1 MQLGS
6 GTPADGRQ
14 ALAVKTPAD
23 AKTANPPTLALSTN
37 PTPPLTPVLA
47 DDADASPIS
56 FAGLQASRPD
66 LSSALASPSASLADV
81 PAIATPLEFEH
92 DLDIRRD
99 SRGQTVEFGHG
110 AWSVVYSAVCP
121 EAAPASPVGSES
133 PATTNMSDRVFA
145 VKTPLRRDAHHILKA
160 EALLLTRLSRIPG
173 HEDHL
178 VPFHGYVSASHSLV
192 MDALPL
198 TLADYITSQAAAT
211 RENFS
216 TSTMFDPV
224 LGMSKWLGLSER
236 LVKGL
241 AWLHDTAQVVHGD
254 IKPQNILLRPHNPAA
269 HEDALPHDLVYVDF
283 TSSHDLSSSTAGSNS
298 HGLGL
303 SALTP
308 PFAAPELLTISAL
321 TSSTLAPSKASDT
334 FSLAVTLL
342 TAVTGDLQ
350 LYPGAGSMQCLAMS
364 RDGHR
369 VLDFVR
375 SGVNCSRVPRKG
387 TVERLLSPA
396 VLKDPDS
403 RIHPAAWFDLIKS
416 EAKTLLSAASS

>member
-47 DDADASPIS
+47 DDGDASPIA

-81 PAIATPLEFEH
+81 PAIATPREFEH
-92 DLDIRRD
+92 DLEIRRD

-173 HEDHL
+173 PRGPSGPL
-178 VPFHGYVSASHSLV
+178 PRLCLSVSF
-192 MDALPL
+192 
-198 TLADYITSQAAAT
+198 AAAT

-254 IKPQNILLRPHNPAA
+254 IKPQNILLRPHNPA
-269 HEDALPHDLVYVDF
+269 HEEALPHDLVYVDF
-283 TSSHDLSSSTAGSNS
+283 CTSHDLSSSTAGSNN
-298 HGLGL
+298 HGL
-303 SALTP
+303 
-308 PFAAPELLTISAL
+308 
-321 TSSTLAPSKASDT
+321 ASDT

-396 VLKDPDS
+396 VVKDPDS

>member
-47 DDADASPIS
+47 DDGDASPIA

-81 PAIATPLEFEH
+81 PAIATPREFEH
-92 DLDIRRD
+92 DLEIRRD

-121 EAAPASPVGSES
+121 EAAPASPVG
-133 PATTNMSDRVFA
+133 T
-145 VKTPLRRDAHHILKA
+145 
-160 EALLLTRLSRIPG
+160 
-173 HEDHL
+173 HE
-178 VPFHGYVSASHSLV
+178 
-192 MDALPL
+192 
-198 TLADYITSQAAAT
+198 
-211 RENFS
+211 E
-216 TSTMFDPV
+216 
-224 LGMSKWLGLSER
+224 
-236 LVKGL
+236 
-241 AWLHDTAQVVHGD
+241 
-254 IKPQNILLRPHNPAA
+254 
-269 HEDALPHDLVYVDF
+269 ALPHDLVYVDF

-396 VLKDPDS
+396 VVKDPDS